1 MPSCGI
7 KSYAIS
13 YDISAGLR
21 PLIIHNGTDYIQF
34 SISADANIVGYA
46 NFSVEWCDNQNGYGH
61 EQVSI
66 YVAPSVPPTTPP
78 AAGTNITGC
87 GPTGPA
93 SSCHAIGPNYFS
105 FPAGTTY
112 NFSVDL
118 SCAIGHVFSDWAVS
132 TGLCEVLVTYGP
144 QLTAIYSVT
153 CASTLTQKASGMVQ
167 TKWCDM
173 KGGYLSYSTSFD
185 VIPVIIP
192 TLPPPAPSGIDRCR
206 NGPASQCQV
215 VGASLVTVPAGESYK
230 FKITLQ
236 CPVSYCHS
244 EWTATFHACAIQ
256 ASYSDVNP
264 TYTINAPLGAENR
277 GGMILTEW
285 CDQYGGYMNWTTNF
299 IVTGSMANVT
309 YQQNAEVGVLAAG
322 TTQASSA
329 SVSNGNWKQTPWV
342 IFLFCLL
349 GVVGLIF
356 LLAFARLAYKR
367 VTAKNQAVETSN
379 ISQNRRSSASVG
391 GDSQNYPSQLSGRR
405 DSIEP

>member
-1 MPSCGI
+1 
-7 KSYAIS
+7 
-13 YDISAGLR
+13 
-21 PLIIHNGTDYIQF
+21 
-34 SISADANIVGYA
+34 
-46 NFSVEWCDNQNGYGH
+46 
-61 EQVSI
+61 
-66 YVAPSVPPTTPP
+66 
-78 AAGTNITGC
+78 
-87 GPTGPA
+87 
-93 SSCHAIGPNYFS
+93 
-105 FPAGTTY
+105 
-112 NFSVDL
+112 
-118 SCAIGHVFSDWAVS
+118 
-132 TGLCEVLVTYGP
+132 
-144 QLTAIYSVT
+144 VT